1 MADSQQHSVAN
12 QPVFHA
18 PTFYPSP
25 SITALREYY
34 VGRAVQDVQAPAVVI
49 DAAVARR
56 NCKLMLK
63 TTQQLGVGFRPH
75 VKTHKTTELTE
86 LQVGDDTQDVKLV
99 ASTVSE
105 IEHLVPYLQEC
116 NGAGKSIN
124 VIYGLPVSASS
135 ISRLGAVVR
144 QLGEGSVSL
153 FVDHKDQVALLNDV
167 AEDTWPGQ
175 VSVFVKVDVGYHRA
189 GVATGSGQL
198 ADLAYAL
205 NASQRTKVTGL
216 YAHMGHSYAVS
227 SPQEALK
234 AFSEELQGL
243 EEGAIEFLKCTGA
256 VASRDPDAPKMVLSL
271 GATPTTTS
279 TQNILDDKESTK
291 KYRELLERVNRSFE
305 VELHAGVYA
314 VLDMQQLATR
324 ARPAHAASESA
335 GSMLSF
341 ADLGLRT
348 LVEVTSVYDDRG
360 KPEAMMAAGSIV
372 LGREPCKSYDGW
384 GVVSSWP
391 QKTGQVYDPEGDRTG
406 WMVGRISQEHG
417 VLTWEGSV
425 DQTRR
430 LQVGEKLMIYPN
442 HACMNGPNFGWY
454 LIVDSDSD
462 DPDKVVDVWVR
473 WRGW

>member
-1 MADSQQHSVAN
+1 MADSQQHDVDD

-18 PTFYPSP
+18 PTFYPSS
-25 SITALREYY
+25 SIAALRKHY
-34 VGRAVQDVQAPAVVI
+34 VGRALKDVQAPAVVI
-49 DAAVARR
+49 DAATARR
-56 NCKLMLK
+56 NCQLMLD
-63 TTQQLGVGFRPH
+63 TTRKLGVGFRPH
-75 VKTHKTTELTE
+75 VKTHKTTELTK
-86 LQVGDDTQDVKLV
+86 LQVGEDTRDVKLV

-116 NGAGKSIN
+116 REDGKSIN

-135 ISRLGAVVR
+135 IPRLAKVVR
-144 QLGEGSVSL
+144 ELGENTVSL
-153 FVDHKDQVALLNDV
+153 FVDHKVQVSLLDSV
-167 AEDTWPGQ
+167 ADDTWPGKI
-175 VSVFVKVDVGYHRA
+175 SVFVKVDVGYHRA
-189 GVATGSGQL
+189 GVAVGSGQL

-205 NASQRTKVTGL
+205 NASQRVKVTGL

-227 SPQEALK
+227 SPAEALK
-234 AFSEELQGL
+234 AFSGELQGL
-243 EEGAIEFLKCTGA
+243 EEAAIEFLKCAGA
-256 VASRDPDAPKMVLSL
+256 VTSRNPDAPKMVLSL

-279 TQNILDDKESTK
+279 TQNILDDSESTK
-291 KYRELLERVNRSFE
+291 EYRELLERVNRSFD

-348 LVEVTSVYDDRG
+348 LVEVTSTYDDRG

-384 GVVSSWP
+384 GVVSPWP
-391 QKTGQVYDPEGDRTG
+391 AKQGHVYDPEGERTG

-417 VLTWEGSV
+417 VLTWEGPV
-425 DQTRR
+425 DKLRR
-430 LQVGEKLMIYPN
+430 LQIGEKLMIYPN
-442 HACMNGPNFGWY
+442 HACMNGPNFAWY

>member
-1 MADSQQHSVAN
+1 MADSKHRDAAD

-18 PTFYPSP
+18 PSFHPSP
-25 SITALREYY
+25 STAALREHY
-34 VGRAVQDVQAPAVVI
+34 VGRALKDAQAPAVVI

-56 NCKLMLK
+56 NCKLMLE
-63 TTQQLGVGFRPH
+63 TTRRLGVGFRPH
-75 VKTHKTTELTE
+75 VKTHKTTELTR
-86 LQVGDDTQDVKLV
+86 LQ
-99 ASTVSE
+99 
-105 IEHLVPYLQEC
+105 HLVPYLQEC
-116 NGAGKSIN
+116 KKEGKTVN

-135 ISRLGAVVR
+135 IPRLGAVVR
-144 QLGEGSVSL
+144 QLDEGSVSL

-167 AEDTWPGQ
+167 HESTWPGQ
-175 VSVFVKVDVGYHRA
+175 IPVFVKVDVGYHRA
-189 GVATGSGQL
+189 GVAIGSGQL

-205 NASQRTKVTGL
+205 NASTRTKVTGL
-216 YAHMGHSYAVS
+216 YAHMGHSYAVG
-227 SPQEALK
+227 SPGEALK
-234 AFSEELQGL
+234 AFSDELRGL
-243 EEGAIEFLKCTGA
+243 EEAAIEFLKCAGA

-279 TQNILDDKESTK
+279 TQNIFDHSESGEE
-291 KYRELLERVNRSFE
+291 YRDLLERVNRSFE

-324 ARPAHAASESA
+324 ARPAKATSESA

-384 GVVSSWP
+384 GVVSAWP
-391 QKTGQVYDPEGDRTG
+391 ERQGQVYDPESERTG
-406 WMVGRISQEHG
+406 WVVGRISQEHG
-417 VLTWEGSV
+417 VLTWEGSA
-425 DQTRR
+425 DKIRR
-430 LQVGEKLMIYPN
+430 LQVSEKLMIYPN

-462 DPDKVVDVWVR
+462 DPNKVVDVWIR

>member
-1 MADSQQHSVAN
+1 MADPEHHDAAD

-18 PTFYPSP
+18 PSFYPSP
-25 SITALREYY
+25 LVAALREHY
-34 VGRAVQDVQAPAVVI
+34 VGRALKDVQAPAVVI

-56 NCKLMLK
+56 NCKLMLE
-63 TTQQLGVGFRPH
+63 TTRKLGVGFRPH
-75 VKTHKTTELTE
+75 VKTHKTTELTK
-86 LQVGDDTQDVKLV
+86 LQVGEDTQDVKLV

-105 IEHLVPYLQEC
+105 IEHLVPYLQACKGE
-116 NGAGKSIN
+116 GRSIN
-124 VIYGLPVSASS
+124 IIYGLPVSASS
-135 ISRLGAVVR
+135 IPRLGAVVR

-153 FVDHKDQVALLNDV
+153 FVDHKDHVALLDSVTNE
-167 AEDTWPGQ
+167 AWPGKTP
-175 VSVFVKVDVGYHRA
+175 VFVKVDVGYHRA
-189 GVATGSGQL
+189 GVAVGSGQL

-205 NASQRTKVTGL
+205 NASQRVKVTGL

-227 SPQEALK
+227 SPAEALK
-234 AFSEELQGL
+234 AFSGELQGL
-243 EEGAIEFLKCTGA
+243 EEAAIEFLKCAGA
-256 VASRDPDAPKMVLSL
+256 VASKDPDAPKMVLLL

-279 TQNILDDKESTK
+279 TQNILDDSEGTKE
-291 KYRELLERVNRSFE
+291 YRELLERVNRSFE

-324 ARPAHAASESA
+324 ARPAQASSESA

-391 QKTGQVYDPEGDRTG
+391 EKQNQVYDPEAERTG
-406 WMVGRISQEHG
+406 WVVGRISQEHG
-417 VLTWEGSV
+417 VLTWEGSA
-425 DQTRR
+425 DKIRR

-462 DPDKVVDVWVR
+462 DPNKVVDVWIR